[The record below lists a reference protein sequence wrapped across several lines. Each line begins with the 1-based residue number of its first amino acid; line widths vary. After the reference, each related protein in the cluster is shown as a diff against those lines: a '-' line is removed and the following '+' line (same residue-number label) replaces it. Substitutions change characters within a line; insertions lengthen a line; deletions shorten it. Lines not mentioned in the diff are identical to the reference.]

1 MSMSKEE
8 RTVKLFDKEV
18 MLSAFKPEEGE
29 TVFLTIDPNKV
40 DIETA
45 SQWGK
50 YLSEM
55 FPQNNIMIK
64 IDGMK
69 IESLME
75 DDLK

>member
-18 MLSAFKPEEGE
+18 MLSAFKPEKGE
-29 TVFLTIDPNKV
+29 TVFLTIDPDKV
-40 DIETA
+40 DIEVA

-64 IDGMK
+64 LDGMT

>member
-1 MSMSKEE
+1 MLMSKEE
-8 RTVKLFDKEV
+8 RIVKLFDKEV
-18 MLSAFKPEEGE
+18 MLSGFKPEEGE
-29 TVFLTIDPNKV
+29 TIFLTINPDKI
-40 DIETA
+40 DIDVA

-64 IDGMK
+64 LDGMT

>member
-18 MLSAFKPEEGE
+18 MLSAFKPEQRE
-29 TVFLTIDPNKV
+29 TIFLTINPDKV
-40 DIETA
+40 DLDVA

-64 IDGMK
+64 LDGMT

>member
-8 RTVKLFDKEV
+8 KAVKLFDKEV

-29 TVFLTIDPNKV
+29 TVFLTIDPDKV
-40 DIETA
+40 DIEVA

-64 IDGMK
+64 LDGMT

>member
-1 MSMSKEE
+1 MSKEE

-18 MLSAFKPEEGE
+18 MLSAFKPEQGE

-55 FPQNNIMIK
+55 FPQNDIMIK
-64 IDGMK
+64 VDGMTV
-69 IESLME
+69 ESLME

>member
-1 MSMSKEE
+1 MSKEE
-8 RTVKLFDKEV
+8 RTVKMFDKAV
-18 MLSAFKPEEGE
+18 MLSGFYPKEGE
-29 TVFLTIDPNKV
+29 TIFLTIDPDKV
-40 DIETA
+40 DIEIA

-55 FPQNNIMIK
+55 FPQNNIMVK
-64 IDGMK
+64 LDGMT